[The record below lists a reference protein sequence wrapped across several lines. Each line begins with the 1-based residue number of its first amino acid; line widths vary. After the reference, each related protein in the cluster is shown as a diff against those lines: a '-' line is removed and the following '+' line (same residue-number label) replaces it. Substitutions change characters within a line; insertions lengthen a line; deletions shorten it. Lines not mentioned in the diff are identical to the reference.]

1 MKPSKFRRPAK
12 KKTLWIALGA
22 GITAIALAVG
32 IFALLSG
39 QQEPVSVYSFSYIGM
54 TEFWGDN
61 QESYGPVTT
70 DKIQTVFLSD
80 TQTVTELLVKE
91 GNSVKKG
98 DLLMTFDTTLS
109 ELQLE
114 RKRLEVEKEKLQ
126 LIQEEKKLDELR
138 GMTPREEYD
147 DDDGDTP
154 ALPVTDPG
162 NPLPAGKNYVLSVD
176 KTHDGKTEETPV
188 ICWLKENTIIAV
200 ELLEKIYDEYQQ
212 QLKELGL
219 LEADDTP
226 SNPSSI
232 PEQLQRKGVLLT
244 GTVTNLNA
252 KEGPPA
258 SSESS
263 EQESSSSQ
271 SSEQESSSSQSSEQE
286 SSSSQGSEQESSS
299 SQGSEQESSSSQGS
313 EPESSSSEASKPEST
328 ESTNPTEPTAPGKNF
343 YIIFRTSEE
352 NMSNNEVLTWEGL
365 HVTVV
370 GNAFS
375 FQFFPALYWQ
385 ELDPFYVTEPEE
397 PLPTWDVVITYT
409 AKELQKMI
417 TDQRKTIKEQEF
429 KVRLAE
435 NAYKIM
441 EKEISDGNIYAEID
455 GVIVSLLDEEESK
468 QNRQPFLKL
477 SGGGGFLIKGSVSEL
492 SKDSLTIGQE
502 VTVNDWNTGGS
513 YMGTIQEIGDFPSSG
528 NGWTGM
534 GNPTATYYPFTVF
547 VDESADLQ
555 SGIYA
560 SIQYASSTSSHGI
573 YLENPFI
580 RTEDAESYVLVR
592 NGAGRLEKRP
602 VVLGK
607 VLWGSYT
614 EILSGVTEED
624 WLAFPYGKE
633 AKAGAPTKEGSLE
646 ELYGY

>member
-1 MKPSKFRRPAK
+1 MKYGKFRRPAK
-12 KKTLWIALGA
+12 KRWIFLGA
-22 GITAIALAVG
+22 GAAIVAALAVG
-32 IFALLSG
+32 IFFFLSKN
-39 QQEPVSVYSFSYIGM
+39 QDPVSVYSFSYIGM
-54 TEFWGDN
+54 TEFWGDS

-70 DKIQTVFLSD
+70 DKIHTVFLTD
-80 TQTVTELLVKE
+80 TQTVTEVLVKE
-91 GNSVKKG
+91 GDTVKAG

-126 LIQEEKKLDELR
+126 LKQEEKKLGELL

-147 DDDGDTP
+147 DDDSDLP
-154 ALPVTDPG
+154 VVPVTDPG
-162 NPLPAGKNYVLSVD
+162 NPLPAGKKYVLFVD
-176 KTHDGKTEETPV
+176 KTHDGKTKETPV
-188 ICWLKENTIIAV
+188 ICWLKEGETISV
-200 ELLEKIYDEYQQ
+200 KLLEGIYEKYRLE
-212 QLKELGL
+212 LKKLGL
-219 LEADDTP
+219 LESDDPP
-226 SNPSSI
+226 SNPSNI
-232 PEQLQRKGVLLT
+232 PEQWQRQGVLLT
-244 GTVTNLNA
+244 GSVTNLETKAVTSKAAGEATTKATTAATTAATTTATTAATTSATTTANTTTA
-252 KEGPPA
+252 ASTAATDGTETTPGETTPA
-258 SSESS
+258 
-263 EQESSSSQ
+263 
-271 SSEQESSSSQSSEQE
+271 
-286 SSSSQGSEQESSS
+286 
-299 SQGSEQESSSSQGS
+299 
-313 EPESSSSEASKPEST
+313 
-328 ESTNPTEPTAPGKNF
+328 TEPTNLDF

-370 GNAFS
+370 ENAFS

-385 ELDPFYVTEPEE
+385 ELDPFYVTKPEE
-397 PLPTWDVVITYT
+397 PLPTWEVVITYT

-417 TDQRKTIKEQEF
+417 TDQRKTIKDQEF

-441 EKEISDGNIYAEID
+441 AKEIADGNIYAEID
-455 GVIVSLLDEEESK
+455 GKIVSLLDEEEAR
-468 QNRQPFLKL
+468 QNKQPFLKL

-492 SKDSLTIGQE
+492 AKDSLTIGQE

-513 YMGTIQEIGDFPSSG
+513 YPGTIQEIGDFPSSG
-528 NGWTGM
+528 NSWTGL
-534 GNPTATYYPFTVF
+534 GNPTATFYPFTVF

-555 SGIYA
+555 SGVYA
-560 SIQYASSTSSHGI
+560 SISYASGTSSQGI

-580 RTEDAESYVLVR
+580 RTEDGESYVLVR
-592 NGAGRLEKRP
+592 NAAGRLEKRP

-633 AKAGAPTKEGSLE
+633 AKAGAQTKEGSME
-646 ELYGY
+646 ELYNY

>member
-1 MKPSKFRRPAK
+1 MQ
-12 KKTLWIALGA
+12 ALEKVNA
-22 GITAIALAVG
+22 G
-32 IFALLSG
+32 
-39 QQEPVSVYSFSYIGM
+39 
-54 TEFWGDN
+54 
-61 QESYGPVTT
+61 ES
-70 DKIQTVFLSD
+70 
-80 TQTVTELLVKE
+80 
-91 GNSVKKG
+91 G
-98 DLLMTFDTTLS
+98 DL
-109 ELQLE
+109 
-114 RKRLEVEKEKLQ
+114 
-126 LIQEEKKLDELR
+126 
-138 GMTPREEYD
+138 
-147 DDDGDTP
+147 
-154 ALPVTDPG
+154 
-162 NPLPAGKNYVLSVD
+162 
-176 KTHDGKTEETPV
+176 
-188 ICWLKENTIIAV
+188 
-200 ELLEKIYDEYQQ
+200 
-212 QLKELGL
+212 
-219 LEADDTP
+219 P
-226 SNPSSI
+226 SNPSNI
-232 PEQLQRKGVLLT
+232 PEQLHRKGVFLT
-244 GTVTNLNA
+244 GTVTNL
-252 KEGPPA
+252 KIGEGETDGASSESSESDSSSSESNEPDSS

-263 EQESSSSQ
+263 EQESSSSE
-271 SSEQESSSSQSSEQE
+271 SSEQETTH
-286 SSSSQGSEQESSS
+286 
-299 SQGSEQESSSSQGS
+299 
-313 EPESSSSEASKPEST
+313 PTDP
-328 ESTNPTEPTAPGKNF
+328 TNPTVPDKRF
-343 YIIFRTSEE
+343 YIIFRTSQDD
-352 NMSNNEVLTWEGL
+352 MSNKEVLTWEGL
-365 HVTVV
+365 YVTVV
-370 GNAFS
+370 KNGFS
-375 FQFFPALYWQ
+375 FQFFPAPYSQ
-385 ELDPFYVTEPEE
+385 EFDPFYVVEPEQT
-397 PLPTWDVVITYT
+397 LPELDLSFGYT
-409 AKELQKMI
+409 EAELQKMI
-417 TDQRKTIKEQEF
+417 VAQRKAIKEQEF
-429 KVRLAE
+429 KVRLSE

-468 QNRQPFLKL
+468 QNKQPFLKL